1 MFNQVYK
8 VLAFKGS
15 STPTDTRTH
24 HQIQEELIDELQN
37 YSIVQV
43 AAGDQHSLALTSWG
57 LAINSAHAGLS
68 HSVNTVQRAAGG
80 AKQCAVVARGQS
92 MPCAGI
98 LIDFIYAR
106 GDNGYGELGVNSCD
120 SHTATRKLVKSLA
133 RKVTVQLACGANH
146 TLALTADGD
155 KIPWASWHL
164 DTDRGPRRTLP
175 W

>member
-1 MFNQVYK
+1 MAPHNAK
-8 VLAFKGS
+8 
-15 STPTDTRTH
+15 
-24 HQIQEELIDELQN
+24 LIDELQN

-57 LAINSAHAGLS
+57 L
-68 HSVNTVQRAAGG
+68 
-80 AKQCAVVARGQS
+80 
-92 MPCAGI
+92 
-98 LIDFIYAR
+98 IYAR

>member
-8 VLAFKGS
+8 VLAFKGP

-57 LAINSAHAGLS
+57 L
-68 HSVNTVQRAAGG
+68 
-80 AKQCAVVARGQS
+80 
-92 MPCAGI
+92 
-98 LIDFIYAR
+98 
-106 GDNGYGELGVNSCD
+106 LGVNSCD

-164 DTDRGPRRTLP
+164 DTDRGPRREPCPGDLLGWHPLSPAGCCGSPLCCHDPGRLP
-175 W
+175 AVVGVKQAGSTGLYSQG

>member
-1 MFNQVYK
+1 MCPCAPPHAP
-8 VLAFKGS
+8 LAALGS
-15 STPTDTRTH
+15 VGTSVHARVPK
-24 HQIQEELIDELQN
+24 LIDELQN

-43 AAGDQHSLALTSWG
+43 AAGDQHSLSLTSWG
-57 LAINSAHAGLS
+57 LVINSAHAGLS

-80 AKQCAVVARGQS
+80 AKQCALVARGQS

-120 SHTATRKLVKSLA
+120 SHTATHKLVKSLA
-133 RKVTVQLACGANH
+133 RKVTVQLACDANH

>member
-37 YSIVQV
+37 YTIVQV

-57 LAINSAHAGLS
+57 L
-68 HSVNTVQRAAGG
+68 
-80 AKQCAVVARGQS
+80 
-92 MPCAGI
+92 
-98 LIDFIYAR
+98 IYAR
-106 GDNGYGELGVNSCD
+106 GDNGYGQLGVNSCD

-155 KIPWASWHL
+155 KIPSASWHL

>member
-24 HQIQEELIDELQN
+24 HQIQEALDVPLC
-37 YSIVQV
+37 SPPTPP
-43 AAGDQHSLALTSWG
+43 SPPLAVWEPRYTPKC
-57 LAINSAHAGLS
+57 
-68 HSVNTVQRAAGG
+68 Q
-80 AKQCAVVARGQS
+80 
-92 MPCAGI
+92 
-98 LIDFIYAR
+98 IYAR
-106 GDNGYGELGVNSCD
+106 GDNGYGQLGVNSCD

-133 RKVTVQLACGANH
+133 RKVTVQLACDANH